1 MPTDRG
7 DDSRLTDERL
17 AAEIELLGRVIAMAA
32 DHDDTLTEAELDE
45 ALGPPDDEEG

>member
-7 DDSRLTDERL
+7 DGSPLTDERL

-32 DHDDTLTEAELDE
+32 DHDDQLTEAELDD
-45 ALGPPDDEEG
+45 ALGPPDDGDH